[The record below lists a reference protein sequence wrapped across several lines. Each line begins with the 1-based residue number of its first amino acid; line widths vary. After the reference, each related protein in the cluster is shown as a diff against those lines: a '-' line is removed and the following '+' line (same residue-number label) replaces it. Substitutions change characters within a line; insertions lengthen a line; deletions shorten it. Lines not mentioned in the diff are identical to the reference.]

1 MKQKSHAASQ
11 KRRTT
16 LTLPV
21 DALGQAERIARA
33 RHVNLSVVVA
43 EALASGLRIERAREH
58 SAQVVRDY
66 QEAFRS
72 FTAEEMMILDGIV
85 PETRKH

>member
-1 MKQKSHAASQ
+1 MPR

-43 EALASGLRIERAREH
+43 EALASGLRIETARER

-66 QEAFRS
+66 QEAFRG
-72 FTAEEMMILDGIV
+72 FTAEEMMILDGII
-85 PETRKH
+85 PEMRKH